1 MITVQRL
8 QEVKH
13 SQPELGDRHWWQYGG
28 YLNFLTDDRDD
39 HYQRYYVGQ
48 STKLTARIRTHT
60 RAMLY
65 GDVSTLQYYIHT
77 LGGGYRKPNFLRLT
91 HIEED
96 DITEVDER
104 VQRDSFLK
112 VNMLE
117 MTMALAFNSLPRATL
132 ERYLPLNLI
141 TSYYPTIHLNVA
153 IPLLQVKD
161 LDFSARA
168 HARGQMSSWA
178 DPQVRSWSLFRNE
191 YLSGHERDTASVEA
205 SPLRSDFLR
214 ALKEA
219 IRTVDPELDTST
231 FLCEDMIG
239 TLPLGADL
247 TIKDQISVCAT
258 NIQAESGREL
268 QLFTPL
274 RSLGSS
280 IAIIFG
286 QPSQQRGDDTSVA
299 LDQRLPP
306 GLQDL
311 GLSTDNSLTW
321 PFILLK
327 VPPTDTYDVALT
339 AMMHRH
345 YQEAT
350 WSILSSSLAKVVLV
364 WGLEQRAGISVLD
377 TEVCTKGPGR
387 QAPYMQQ
394 R

>member
-1 MITVQRL
+1 
-8 QEVKH
+8 
-13 SQPELGDRHWWQYGG
+13 
-28 YLNFLTDDRDD
+28 
-39 HYQRYYVGQ
+39 
-48 STKLTARIRTHT
+48 
-60 RAMLY
+60 MLY
-65 GDVSTLQYYIHT
+65 GDVSTLQYYIHA
-77 LGGGYRKPNFLRLT
+77 LGGGHRKPNFLRLF

-104 VQRDSFLK
+104 VQRDTLLK
-112 VNMLE
+112 MNMLE
-117 MTMALAFNSLPRATL
+117 KTMALAFNSLPRATL
-132 ERYLPLNLI
+132 ERFLPPNLI
-141 TSYYPTIHLNVA
+141 TSRPTIHLNVA
-153 IPLLQVKD
+153 IPLLQIKGP
-161 LDFSARA
+161 DFLARA
-168 HARGQMSSWA
+168 HARGQLSSSA
-178 DPQVRSWSLFRNE
+178 DLQVRSWSLFRRE
-191 YLSGHERDTASVEA
+191 CLSGHERDTASVEA

-219 IRTVDPELDTST
+219 IRMVDPELDTST

-239 TLPLGADL
+239 TLPLDADL

-268 QLFTPL
+268 QLFVP
-274 RSLGSS
+274 LGSLRGS

-311 GLSTDNSLTW
+311 GLSTDKSLTW

-339 AMMHRH
+339 AIMHRH